1 MKKGYVM
8 YTFSDK
14 VMGFIAAVA
23 LFVTGMSVN
32 KSCMWFLGQDKM
44 PDNYRKLR
52 KF

>member
-8 YTFSDK
+8 NTFSDK
-14 VMGFIAAVA
+14 AMGLIAAVA
-23 LFVTGMSVN
+23 LFVTAVSVN